1 MLNCS
6 WCNKKIGE
14 NDPLSAIDIKFQKG
28 MDFSDREGE
37 IIPVYLKSAVKNVS
51 MIVTTSDSLAKK
63 KGQDGLFPVCSDICG
78 INLKEAL
85 NADLGK

>member
-37 IIPVYLKSAVKNVS
+37 IIPVYLKSAVELL
-51 MIVTTSDSLAKK
+51 TT
-63 KGQDGLFPVCSDICG
+63 
-78 INLKEAL
+78 
-85 NADLGK
+85 